1 MYTLIFSADLEGDS
15 ALQKHKRNEMVGY
28 ALDYMGL
35 KWQGAQGSFR
45 GVLEGSFIVRELTE
59 ELVSKLRERVIAIL
73 EQECVLVISPD
84 NQCWFEDAKDSTFA
98 GMLRITDEEPEGDYT
113 YDPRER
119 VFYSIMEG
127 LNSIGEATDA

>member
-15 ALQKHKRNEMVGY
+15 PLQKHKRAEMVGY
-28 ALDYMGL
+28 ALDYLGV

-45 GVLEGSFIVRELTE
+45 GVLEGSFIVKDLSE
-59 ELVSKLRERVIAIL
+59 ELVSKLRESVISIL

-98 GMLRITDEEPEGDYT
+98 GVLRITDEEPEGDYT

-119 VFYSIMEG
+119 VFYSIEEP
-127 LNSIGEATDA
+127 NNV